1 MVSKRMDMASADHLS
16 ERLSRIKRDFQL
28 SKDAL
33 HGWVAEQ
40 NRLIDD
46 EERQI
51 ALREESID
59 VDCDEPAD
67 KSAVCASD
75 ETSFNMLIA
84 AADRILTEK

>member
-1 MVSKRMDMASADHLS
+1 MVSQTMDVASVDHLS
-16 ERLSRIKRDFQL
+16 ERLSRIKKDFRL

-40 NRLIDD
+40 NRLIYE

-51 ALREESID
+51 ALSERTID

-67 KSAVCASD
+67 KSAVCTSD

-84 AADRILTEK
+84 KAEKILTEK